1 MGKIYNKHP
10 SFIAIY
16 CKMYLSVTELVFKG
30 NQYIV
35 KKHFLYLMFGIIV
48 FPELTYAAAMGKHDN
63 PQLLLWLSILM
74 ASSLIAKLSNKL
86 KQPIV
91 LGQILLGV
99 MIGILAHYKYFHLQL
114 ILGDD
119 SIGFLAELGIIF
131 LLFEIGIESST
142 RDLTSAGKHGILVA
156 LTGVLVP
163 FLSGYFIVTPLF
175 LHSQD
180 VQLKLFIASLLSVTS
195 TSISLS
201 TFKELNILN
210 TKACQTV
217 LTASVIDDIL
227 GLSLLSIITGLSISH
242 SVNWVEVGINLINIG
257 GFILISIILGIKI
270 IPYAANIV
278 YKIGK
283 NEDVLILFLLTFCF
297 LMAWISGAIGLN
309 SVIGAFF
316 AGLVLENTAFYQFNP
331 QKYALN
337 HSNSS
342 KHGIAK
348 LIAPYGYFLTPIF
361 FIYIGMQVD
370 ISSCF
375 KLSTLLLAGGLSIV
389 AIASKAVCGIFLPRT
404 INRWIVGFGMVSRG
418 EIGLIFAATGLKLN
432 IINHD
437 LFTVILLM
445 VVVTSFIPPIVLN
458 ILARKNNVVI

>member
-1 MGKIYNKHP
+1 MKKYIFYLTLIT
-10 SFIAIY
+10 IA
-16 CKMYLSVTELVFKG
+16 LPQF
-30 NQYIV
+30 
-35 KKHFLYLMFGIIV
+35 
-48 FPELTYAAAMGKHDN
+48 TYAANMNKQDN
-63 PQLLLWLSILM
+63 PQLLLWLSILI

-99 MIGILAHYKYFHLQL
+99 MIGILAHYEYLHLQL
-114 ILGDD
+114 ILEDE

-142 RDLTSAGKHGILVA
+142 RDITNAGKHGILVA

-180 VQLKLFIASLLSVTS
+180 MQLKLFIASLLSVTS

-242 SVNWVEVGINLINIG
+242 SINWLDIGINLINIS

-270 IPYAANIV
+270 IPYAASLV
-278 YKIGK
+278 YKIGRS
-283 NEDVLILFLLTFCF
+283 EDVLILFLLTFCF
-297 LMAWISGAIGLN
+297 LMAWVSGAIGLN

-337 HSNSS
+337 HSSS
-342 KHGIAK
+342 NKHGIAK

-375 KLSTLLLAGGLSIV
+375 KISTLMLAVGLSIV
-389 AIASKAVCGIFLPRT
+389 AIASKAVCGVFLPST

-432 IINHD
+432 IINHN
-437 LFTVILLM
+437 LFTIILLM
-445 VVVTSFIPPIVLN
+445 IIITSFIPPIVLN
-458 ILARKNNVVI
+458 ILAKEKDVV